1 MQIIDIIYFIEA
13 LLQIQAPQANH
24 FTFQSW
30 LLYQG
35 LLPNSAAEAKGM
47 GLADKAATWS
57 KLQGEVTML
66 MANVLVNL
74 AAAGGDEDAQQK
86 AVEPLLSALEDY
98 LPRLFVPNDWKIV
111 WMGVET

>member
-1 MQIIDIIYFIEA
+1 MQNVDIIYFIEA
-13 LLQIQAPQANH
+13 LLQIQAAQANH

-35 LLPNSAAEAKGM
+35 LMPNSAAEAKGM
-47 GLADKAATWS
+47 GLADKAAVWS
-57 KLQGEVTML
+57 KLHSDVTRL
-66 MANVLVNL
+66 MASVLVDL
-74 AAAGGDEDAQQK
+74 AAAGGDEDAQRK

-98 LPRLFVPNDWKIV
+98 LPQLFVPNDWKIV